1 VLRQIVTQGGRND
14 FVQAAKN
21 LKELSDLE
29 ISPQQVETLTER
41 IGSEW
46 AERRDR
52 EAVACQQNQLGR
64 TYAQA
69 PRAAAVMLDGGRLQ
83 TRLAGA
89 APGVHEPAWRE
100 PKYACCLTL
109 PSKEGE
115 EDPQPEPPGAYL
127 EPEKVKRLV
136 REMERSHG
144 VQGPPEKRFT
154 GKPKAAA
161 KPEQAKSRGKRARS
175 YMVRTAVATL
185 SGVEHF
191 RRLVAAEVYRRG
203 LDLATHKA
211 CVCDG
216 QASNWTVYE
225 QELSKLGFIAIL
237 DFLHLLTYLYAAAQA
252 AGGDAQAGWDLYVR
266 WLRWA
271 WQGKRTELLTALR
284 EAAVRLGDPPESA
297 AAADPR
303 QVLARTVNYVVN
315 QLDKM
320 DYPRY
325 RRLGLPCS
333 SAPVEAMIKQFN
345 YRVKGSEK
353 FWVPAGAE
361 AVLQIRAAELS
372 EDGRADREWNQP
384 RPRAMGCRYS
394 QAPAA

>member
-1 VLRQIVTQGGRND
+1 MA
-14 FVQAAKN
+14 AAKN

-29 ISPQQVETLTER
+29 ISPQQVEALTER

-52 EAVACQQNQLGR
+52 EVVAHQQNQLGR
-64 TYAQA
+64 TYVQA
-69 PRAAAVMLDGGRLQ
+69 PRTGVVMLDGGRLQ
-83 TRLAGA
+83 TRQAGA

-100 PKYACCLTL
+100 PKYACCLSL
-109 PSKEGE
+109 PWKEGE

-127 EPEKVKRLV
+127 EPEAVKRLV
-136 REMERSHG
+136 KEMERSHG
-144 VQGPPEKRFT
+144 VQGRPEKGAK
-154 GKPKAAA
+154 GKPEATAEKE
-161 KPEQAKSRGKRARS
+161 KTERRGPRARS

-203 LDLATHKA
+203 LDLATRKG

-252 AGGDAQAGWDLYVR
+252 AGGDAKAGWKLYVQ

-271 WQGKRTELLTALR
+271 WQGQRAELLSALR
-284 EAAVRLGDPPESA
+284 EAAVRLGDPPEGA
-297 AAADPR
+297 AISDPR
-303 QVLARTVNYVVN
+303 QVVARTVNYMVN

-345 YRVKGSEK
+345 QRVKGSEK